1 ASFSYIVSNRGF
13 MSSLTSFD
21 GQSNT
26 IENVNQDLLTDNPVK
41 YDVLASQIDLTKAFR
56 KGGTLKAGLKYSVVK
71 SDNNLQIQALKNNV
85 WIPDVDNSNH
95 FLYDERISAAYLFYQ
110 SKSAKSWDAD
120 LGLRVENTQ
129 MDGRSVTT
137 G

>member
-1 ASFSYIVSNRGF
+1 
-13 MSSLTSFD
+13 
-21 GQSNT
+21 
-26 IENVNQDLLTDNPVK
+26 K
-41 YDVLASQIDLTKAFR
+41 
-56 KGGTLKAGLKYSVVK
+56 
-71 SDNNLQIQALKNNV
+71 QALKNNV

-129 MDGRSVTT
+129 MDGRSVATGQRNRRSFFDLFPSLSITQAVSENYTLSYNVNFHFFGLLFYISSFVTT
-137 G
+137 EDKTISLLF